1 MIQSI
6 HQYAW
11 LIPLLPTLTA
21 MILGVGL
28 LSTRRI
34 FNSQRLASASI
45 SILTL
50 ILTMIISI
58 AIFWE
63 QIHTNSAHSQIWS
76 WLAIDSLSLSI
87 GYLIDP
93 LSAIMLVVVTTVAVA
108 VMFYTHGY
116 MQHDQGYVRFFT
128 YLILYYVM
136 I

>member
-58 AIFWE
+58 AIFGNKYILIALIAKFGLGWPL
-63 QIHTNSAHSQIWS
+63 IAC
-76 WLAIDSLSLSI
+76 L
-87 GYLIDP
+87 YL
-93 LSAIMLVVVTTVAVA
+93 
-108 VMFYTHGY
+108 
-116 MQHDQGYVRFFT
+116 
-128 YLILYYVM
+128 
-136 I
+136 